1 MLPPFARAF
10 LALAPV
16 LLHWSASLVAW
27 LATYAIHS
35 TLFIGAVWL
44 ATSGALGRR
53 VPVARSVGL
62 WRLALVAGV
71 ITTTLQVNRALASL
85 TPPLELVGGATR
97 TAYRVLV
104 TSRADAGAGLPLAVA
119 TRIDVRPLWP
129 IVVMVLWIVGASCT
143 LGLLAL
149 ARRRLTRLLAARSDG
164 AYTLAGTA
172 LREVMRRAR
181 VRREI
186 SLGVV
191 DDLASPVA
199 LGRDEICLPRRALA
213 EFDPAHLESI
223 LAHELAHLERNDA
236 LWLIVARVIEAV
248 FFFQPLNRLARRRMI
263 DAAEFA
269 ADEWAV
275 AVTSRPVTLARCLA
289 RVAEWA
295 SSESLA
301 MTPAMA
307 ERQSST
313 LVRRVRCLTTA
324 SESVSPGIARVAVIV
339 AMVVLALVAPHAAIG
354 STGVAP
360 GAGRHMQV
368 RLEREL
374 RAGPGQELR
383 ILTLDSNVVMFR
395 R

>member
-1 MLPPFARAF
+1 MLPPFVKAF
-10 LALAPV
+10 LALAPF
-16 LLHWSASLVAW
+16 LLNWSTGLVAW

-71 ITTTLQVNRALASL
+71 ITTTLQVNGALASL
-85 TPPLELVGGATR
+85 TPPVELVGGAAPA
-97 TAYRVLV
+97 AYRVLV
-104 TSRADAGAGLPLAVA
+104 TSRADVGMGVPLALT
-119 TRIDVRPLWP
+119 TRIDVHPLWP
-129 IVVMVLWIVGASCT
+129 IVVMLLWIVGASCA

-149 ARRRLTRLLAARSDG
+149 ARRRLTRVLAARSDG
-164 AYTLAGTA
+164 AHSVAGTA
-172 LREVMRRAR
+172 LREVMRRAY

-199 LGRDEICLPRRALA
+199 LGRTEICLPRRALV

-236 LWLIVARVIEAV
+236 LWLILARVIEAL

-307 ERQSST
+307 ERRSST
-313 LVRRVRCLTTA
+313 LVRRVRFLTSA
-324 SESVSPGIARVAVIV
+324 SEPASPGIARAAVLV

-354 STGVAP
+354 SRLVAP
-360 GAGRHMQV
+360 GPGRQMQA
-368 RLEREL
+368 RFEREL
-374 RAGPGQELR
+374 RAGPSHELR